1 MRQIWVFFEK
11 RCSAIMRIL
20 LSNDDGV
27 YAPGLMVL
35 YESLREIADI
45 DVVAPDRNRSG
56 ASSSLTLHNPLRI
69 HRLDNGFISVEGT
82 PTDCVHLALT
92 GLLSELPDLVVSGIN
107 EGANLGDDILYSGTV
122 AAAIEG
128 RSLGLPSIAIS
139 LASRECHYYDTAGQ
153 VVVRIVKR
161 LMSDKLHLGT
171 MTILN
176 VNVPDLPYHAL
187 QGMTVTRLGTRHVA
201 EPVIREK
208 DPRGHDIYWIGPS
221 GGEADAGPG
230 TDFYAVNDGKV
241 SVTPLMIDFT
251 HHAVMDGIGDWLVKM
266 EQDETE

>member
-1 MRQIWVFFEK
+1 
-11 RCSAIMRIL
+11 MRIL

-35 YESLREIADI
+35 YQSLKEIADI

-92 GLLSELPDLVVSGIN
+92 GLLAELPDLVVSGIN

-128 RSLGLPSIAIS
+128 RFLGLPSIAIS
-139 LASRECHYYDTAGQ
+139 LASRECHYYETAGQ
-153 VVVRIVKR
+153 VVKSIVQGLIKE
-161 LMSDKLHLGT
+161 KLPLGVS
-171 MTILN
+171 TILN
-176 VNVPDLPYHAL
+176 VNVPDLPAHLL
-187 QGMTVTRLGTRHVA
+187 QGITVTRLGTRHVA

-208 DPRGHDIYWIGPS
+208 DPRGHDIYWIGPP

-230 TDFYAVNDGKV
+230 SDFYAVNNGKV

-251 HHAVMDGIGDWLVKM
+251 HHAVMNDIGDWLMKI
-266 EQDETE
+266 EQKDLRA

>member
-1 MRQIWVFFEK
+1 
-11 RCSAIMRIL
+11 MRIL

-35 YESLREIADI
+35 YQSLKEIADI

-69 HRLDNGFISVEGT
+69 HRLDNGFVSVEGT

-92 GLLSELPDLVVSGIN
+92 GLLAELPDLVVSGIN

-128 RSLGLPSIAIS
+128 RFLGLPSIAIS
-139 LASRECHYYDTAGQ
+139 LASRECHYYETAGQ
-153 VVVRIVKR
+153 VVKSIVQGLIKE
-161 LMSDKLHLGT
+161 KLPLGVS
-171 MTILN
+171 TILN
-176 VNVPDLPYHAL
+176 VNVPDLPAHLL
-187 QGMTVTRLGTRHVA
+187 QGITVTRLGTRHVA

-208 DPRGHDIYWIGPS
+208 DPRGHDIYWIGPP

-230 TDFYAVNDGKV
+230 SDFYAVNNGKV

-251 HHAVMDGIGDWLVKM
+251 HHAVMNDIGDWLGKI
-266 EQDETE
+266 EQKDLRA

>member
-1 MRQIWVFFEK
+1 
-11 RCSAIMRIL
+11 MRIL

-35 YESLREIADI
+35 YQALKEIADI

-92 GLLSELPDLVVSGIN
+92 GLLPELPDLVVSGIN
-107 EGANLGDDILYSGTV
+107 EGPNLGDDILYSGTV

-139 LASRECHYYDTAGQ
+139 LAGRECHHYDTAGL
-153 VVVRIVKR
+153 VVARIVKR
-161 LMSDKLHLGT
+161 LMSNTLHLGAMT
-171 MTILN
+171 TTILN
-176 VNVPDLPYHAL
+176 VNVPDLPYSDL

-201 EPVIREK
+201 EPVIRKK
-208 DPRGHDIYWIGPS
+208 DPRGHDIYWIGLA
-221 GGEADAGPG
+221 GGAADAGPG
-230 TDFYAVNDGKV
+230 TDFYAVNEGKV
-241 SVTPLMIDFT
+241 SITPLMIDFT
-251 HHAVMDGIGDWLVKM
+251 HHAVMDGIGDWLAKM
-266 EQDETE
+266 EKDEKI

>member
-1 MRQIWVFFEK
+1 
-11 RCSAIMRIL
+11 MRIL

-35 YESLREIADI
+35 YQSLREIAEI

-107 EGANLGDDILYSGTV
+107 EGANMGDDILYSGTV

-139 LASRECHYYDTAGQ
+139 LVSRECRYYDTAGQ
-153 VVVRIVKR
+153 VVKR
-161 LMSDKLHLGT
+161 LVQQLMHDKLHLGQT
-171 MTILN
+171 TILN
-176 VNVPDLPYHAL
+176 VNVPDLPYHVL
-187 QGMTVTRLGTRHVA
+187 QGITVTRLGTRHAA
-201 EPVIREK
+201 EPVVREK
-208 DPRGHDIYWIGPS
+208 DPRGHDIYWVGPP
-221 GGEADAGPG
+221 GAEADAGPG
-230 TDFYAVNDGKV
+230 SDFYAVNTGKV

-251 HHAVMDGIGDWLVKM
+251 HHGVMDTIGEWLSRIAP
-266 EQDETE
+266 EDEIA